1 MGKFS
6 QKILRLLKEKGYLR
20 YDRNIP
26 FGDVIFYKHYR
37 FFSKEEFYK
46 DVNLRLWE
54 DIISKYFPRG
64 SSIIIDTDL
73 PQQQYDE
80 LFKFLDKHHFRWGN
94 GDAIYKFLE
103 EHKRCNFGQIKTVFI
118 NGVTHRLTWGTS
130 HNSRSFQYK
139 TFISN
144 MEGLKKELNERADEI
159 FQKIEK

>member
-20 YDRNIP
+20 YDRNTP

-54 DIISKYFPRG
+54 NIISKYFPYRA
-64 SSIIIDTDL
+64 SIMINTDI
-73 PQQQYDE
+73 PQKQYDE
-80 LFKFLDKHHFRWGN
+80 LFKFLYEHHFRWGN
-94 GDAIYKFLE
+94 GDDVYKFLE
-103 EHKRCNFGQIKTVFI
+103 EHKRCNYEPIKTLFI
-118 NGVTHRLTWGTS
+118 NGATHHLTWS
-130 HNSRSFQYK
+130 ACHDPRSFQYK

-144 MEGLKKELNERADEI
+144 MEALKKELNERADEI
-159 FQKIEK
+159 FQKIEE